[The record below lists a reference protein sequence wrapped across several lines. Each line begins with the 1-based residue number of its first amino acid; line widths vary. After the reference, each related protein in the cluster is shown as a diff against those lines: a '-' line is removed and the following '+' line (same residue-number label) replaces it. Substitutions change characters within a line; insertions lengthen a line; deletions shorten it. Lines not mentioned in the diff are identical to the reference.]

1 MKRQLQTGQAMLELL
16 VGIIAMIVIL
26 VGIITFGEGGYHW
39 LTSMTEAAGTA
50 WGQAISDSSVTL
62 AQASAPQQVLQTWVN
77 NSGQTQRMRELGLD
91 NMNYT
96 FQDVAV
102 SGDASAFYA
111 TARQTLNESVA
122 GGTYIDYLN
131 YTAPYLQIQ
140 PVFSRAFNNQTTTS
154 GWLIGQSTHR
164 FALGRIDRQD
174 GNGVVEFGSALQS
187 LVYGRD
193 SINLQ
198 SQVFLPPITNVQ

>member
-1 MKRQLQTGQAMLELL
+1 MMELV

-26 VGIITFGEGGYHW
+26 VGIVTFGEGGYHW

-50 WGQAISDSSVTL
+50 WEQAISDSSVTL
-62 AQASAPQQVLQTWVN
+62 AQVSAPQQIIQTWVN
-77 NSGQTQRMRELGLD
+77 TSGQTQRMRELGMENL
-91 NMNYT
+91 NYT

-102 SGDASAFYA
+102 TGDASTFYA
-111 TARQTLNESVA
+111 TARQTLNESIA

-131 YTAPYLQIQ
+131 YVEPYLKSQ
-140 PVFSRAFNNQTTTS
+140 PVFSRAFNNQAATS
-154 GWLIGQSTHR
+154 GWLIGLSSHR

-174 GNGVVEFGSALQS
+174 GNGVVEFGSAVQDLI
-187 LVYGRD
+187 YGSS

>member
-1 MKRQLQTGQAMLELL
+1 MELL
-16 VGIIAMIVIL
+16 VGIIAMIVLL
-26 VGIITFGEGGYHW
+26 VGIITFGEGGFHW

-50 WGQAISDSSVTL
+50 WGQAISDNSVTMS
-62 AQASAPQQVLQTWVN
+62 QATAPQQVLQTWAN
-77 NSGQTQRMRELGLD
+77 TSGQTQRMRELGLD
-91 NMNYT
+91 NLNYT

-102 SGDASAFYA
+102 AGDASAFYT
-111 TARQTLNESVA
+111 TAQRTLNQSIA

-131 YTAPYLQIQ
+131 YNAPYLQSQ
-140 PVFSRAFNNQTTTS
+140 PVFARAFGNQASTS
-154 GWLIGQSTHR
+154 GWLIGLSTHR

-174 GNGVVEFGSALQS
+174 GNGVVEFGSALQQ